1 MCGVTGIIDFNNK
14 KINPKEINYL
24 TNSLN
29 HRGPDGSNYFIN
41 DEMNV
46 GLGHTRL
53 SILDVSQ
60 RANQP
65 FFFNDK
71 NLVLTFN
78 GEIYNFVEIKKELE
92 NFGYKFKTTSDTEV
106 LLLSYHKWGVNCV
119 QKFNGM
125 WAFAILDQKKK
136 RAFYF

>member
-1 MCGVTGIIDFNNK
+1 MI
-14 KINPKEINYL
+14 
-24 TNSLN
+24 
-29 HRGPDGSNYFIN
+29 
-41 DEMNV
+41 
-46 GLGHTRL
+46 
-53 SILDVSQ
+53 
-60 RANQP
+60 
-65 FFFNDK
+65 K

-106 LLLSYHKWGVNCV
+106 LLLSYHKWGVDCQ

-136 RAFYF
+136 